1 MRRALTFTGAAVAAA
16 LIAAT
21 PAKAVVYGA
30 PDGNAHPEVGGLLAQ
45 QAYSDGTWIECTGT
59 LISPT
64 VFLTAAHCDEGVAR
78 VRVSFASHYVEG
90 QSTAYSGTYHADPN
104 YNHTASDPQDL
115 AVVVLDKAVKGIAPA
130 RLPRAGSLSALSGS
144 QQFTSV
150 GFGAHAVTSG
160 GKGGKQF
167 AYDDVALRRD
177 AGTLNTVTQ
186 DVAEDLRCN
195 PRQRQR
201 RHVLRRLRRPE
212 LPRRGASET
221 NIIAGTTI
229 TGDTPCRST
238 NVDYRLDTANAR
250 AFLGQYVALP

>member
-1 MRRALTFTGAAVAAA
+1 MRKLLMLTGAAAAAA
-16 LIAAT
+16 LFAAA
-21 PAKAVVYGA
+21 PARAVVYGA

-45 QAYSDGTWIECTGT
+45 EAYSDGTWIECTGT

-90 QSTAYSGTYHADPN
+90 KSTAYWGTYHADPS

-130 RLPRAGSLSALSGS
+130 RLPKAGSLSNLSGS

-150 GFGAHAVTSG
+150 GYGAHAVTSG

-167 AYDDVALRRD
+167 AYDDSRWAGV
-177 AGTLNTVTQ
+177 GTLNTVTKSW
-186 DVAEDLRCN
+186 LKISGN
-195 PRQRQR
+195 PANDNAGTCYGDSGGPNF
-201 RHVLRRLRRPE
+201 LGG
-212 LPRRGASET
+212 GASET

-250 AFLGQYVALP
+250 AFLGQFVALP